1 MKHLCVSLVSL
12 LTFLFLGSSSAFA
25 AVKDEISF
33 GVMELNKT
41 YNMTGSNYY
50 YGTFTPEK
58 DGYLQVYSNRTTN
71 IRTFKSWEGSA
82 SATMALQDNEYS
94 HYIIVRKD
102 VYSYSYELPV
112 KKGTTY
118 YMCGN
123 TMMGD
128 NIDVVLKMEP
138 KTIEFFECSLEE
150 GDEVS
155 PTSTNSV
162 SFGFNREVRATS
174 AAIVYGDGKQEGLTP
189 TSNDYNASISVS
201 LKDALLKLGTAG
213 VIKKGDVITVVVK
226 GVKENPENLGDGE
239 QSIVYGDASVKLTVG
254 DMPTMLLSTT
264 MDGVPVTANTKF
276 MTYYAPGTGKLVL
289 TFSKELDSDYGE
301 AIIRFGDFDQ
311 ADNGGYYQEENDEKE
326 GNFTMQVKGNQ
337 VILDFSGKRR
347 AVTDMVSSTES
358 MRGVDFSVIN
368 LQISKITDVDGVK
381 AFSTSSTTMGRF
393 NYSFTLDVPEANVSS
408 EFTPASGASIKNQKN
423 IEIWITDYET
433 LAFQGISFSYNQKE
447 NGIEPEPDADGNV
460 DIIKD
465 VVVDM
470 KDVQVE
476 KDPDDEDGLGAYIL
490 TVPVPE
496 EVKNMN
502 NVTVSLYKVTCADG
516 KDYTDIVAAK
526 YNVVASGVDNI
537 TVATDKDMKVYNL
550 NGQLVREG
558 KSLNGL
564 KGVYIING
572 KKVVLN

>member
-1 MKHLCVSLVSL
+1 MKHLYVSLVSL

-25 AVKDEISF
+25 AVKEEIGF

-50 YGTFTPEK
+50 YGTFTPDN

-71 IRTFKSWEGSA
+71 IRTFRSWEGSA

-94 HYIIVRKD
+94 HYRIVRKD

-112 KKGTTY
+112 KKGVTY

-138 KTIEFFECSLEE
+138 KTIEFFGCSLEG

-162 SFGFNREVRATS
+162 SFSFNREVRATS
-174 AAIVYGDGKQEGLTP
+174 AAILYGDGKQEGVTATP
-189 TSNDYNASISVS
+189 NDYNASISVN

-239 QSIVYGDASVKLTVG
+239 QSIAYGDASIKLKVG
-254 DMPTMLLSTT
+254 EMPTMLLSATF
-264 MDGVPVTANTKF
+264 DGVPVTANTKF
-276 MTYYAPGTGKLVL
+276 LTYYAPGTGQLVL
-289 TFSKELDSDYGE
+289 TFSKPLDESDGS
-301 AIIRFGDFDQ
+301 ALLRFGDFDE
-311 ADNGGYYQEENDEKE
+311 ADNGGYYQEDANKKE
-326 GNFTMQVKGNQ
+326 GNFTFKVKGNQ
-337 VILDFSGKRR
+337 VIMDFSGKRR
-347 AVTDMVSSTES
+347 AISDMVTSTES
-358 MRGVDFSVIN
+358 QRGADFTVIN
-368 LQISKITDVDGVK
+368 LQISKITDENGER

-393 NYSFTLDVPEANVSS
+393 NYTFSLDVPEANVSS

-423 IEIWITDYET
+423 IEIWITDYAA
-433 LAFQGISFSYNQKE
+433 LSFKGVSFSYDQKE
-447 NGIEPEPDADGNV
+447 NGIELTPDEDGNV

-465 VVVDM
+465 VVVDLENI
-470 KDVQVE
+470 QVE
-476 KDPDDEDGLGAYIL
+476 ADPDDEDGLGAYIL

-502 NVTVSLYKVTCADG
+502 NVTVSLYQVTCVDG

-526 YNVVASGVDNI
+526 YNVVASGIENVSAADN
-537 TVATDKDMKVYNL
+537 KDMKVYNL

-558 KSLNGL
+558 KSLDGL
-564 KGVYIING
+564 KGVYIVNA
-572 KKVVLN
+572 KKVVLK

>member
-12 LTFLFLGSSSAFA
+12 LAFLLLGSSSAFA

-41 YNMTGSNYY
+41 YNMSGSNYY

-82 SATMALQDNEYS
+82 SATMALEDNEYS
-94 HYIIVRKD
+94 HYRIIRKD

-112 KKGTTY
+112 KKGVTY

-138 KTIEFFECSLEE
+138 KTVEYFGCSLEE

-162 SFGFNREVRATS
+162 SFNFNREVRATS
-174 AAIVYGDGKQEGLTP
+174 AAIAYGDGKQEGVTP
-189 TSNDYNASISVS
+189 TANDYSCSISVD

-213 VIKKGDVITVVVK
+213 VIKKGDEITVVVK
-226 GVKENPENLGDGE
+226 GIKENPENVSEGE
-239 QSIVYGDASVKLTVG
+239 PVVYGDASVKLTVG
-254 DMPTMLLSTT
+254 EMPTMLLSATL
-264 MDGVPVTANTKF
+264 DGVPVTANTKF
-276 MTYYAPGTGKLVL
+276 LTYYAPGTGKLVL
-289 TFSKELDSDYGE
+289 NFSKDLDEGDGD
-301 AIIRFGDFDQ
+301 ALLRFGDFDQ
-311 ADNGGYYQEENDEKE
+311 ADNGGYYQENANKS
-326 GNFTMQVKGNQ
+326 GNFTMQVKGSQ

-347 AVTDMVSSTES
+347 AVSDMVSSTES
-358 MRGVDFSVIN
+358 NRGADFTVIN
-368 LQISKITDVDGVK
+368 LQISKITDIDGER
-381 AFSTSSTTMGRF
+381 AFSTSSSTMGRF
-393 NYSFTLDVPEANVSS
+393 NYTFSLDVPDANVSS
-408 EFTPASGASIKNQKN
+408 EFTPASGASIKNQDN
-423 IEIWITDYET
+423 IEIWITDYAT
-433 LAFQGISFSYNQKE
+433 LSFQGVSFSYDQKE
-447 NGIEPEPDADGNV
+447 NGIEPEPDSEGNV
-460 DIIKD
+460 DNIKD

-470 KDVQVE
+470 KDIECVA
-476 KDPDDEDGLGAYIL
+476 DEEDTEEGAYIL
-490 TVPVPE
+490 TVPVPA
-496 EVKNMN
+496 EVKNMK
-502 NVTVSLYKVTCADG
+502 NVTVSLYKVTCVDG

-526 YNVVASGVDNI
+526 YNVVTTGVDNI
-537 TVATDKDMKVYNL
+537 SVETNKDMKVYNL

-558 KSLNGL
+558 KSLKGL
-564 KGVYIING
+564 KGVYIVNG

>member
-33 GVMELNKT
+33 GVMELDKT
-41 YNMTGSNYY
+41 YNMSGSNYY

-58 DGYLQVYSNRTTN
+58 DGYLQVYSNSTTN
-71 IRTFKSWEGSA
+71 IRAFKSWEGSA
-82 SATMALQDNEYS
+82 SATATLKDNEYS
-94 HYIIVRKD
+94 HYRIIRKD

-138 KTIEFFECSLEE
+138 KTIEFFNCSLEE
-150 GDEVS
+150 GEEVS

-162 SFGFNREVRATS
+162 SFRFNREVRATS
-174 AAIVYGDGKQEGLTP
+174 AAIVYGDNKQEGVTATP
-189 TSNDYNASISVS
+189 NDYNGSVS
-201 LKDALLKLGTAG
+201 IDLKDALLKLGTAG
-213 VIKKGDVITVVVK
+213 VIKKGDVITVVAK
-226 GVKENPENLGDGE
+226 GIKENPENVADGE
-239 QSIVYGDASVKLTVG
+239 QPIVYGDVCVKLKVG
-254 DMPTMLLSTT
+254 EMPTMLLSATF
-264 MDGVPVTANTKF
+264 DGVPVTANTKF
-276 MTYYAPGTGKLVL
+276 LTYYAPGTGKLVL
-289 TFSKELDSDYGE
+289 NFSKNLDESDGD
-301 AIIRFGDFDQ
+301 ALIRFGDFDQ
-311 ADNGGYYQEENDEKE
+311 ADNGGYYQENANRK

-347 AVTDMVSSTES
+347 AITDMVSSTES
-358 MRGVDFSVIN
+358 NRGADFTVIN
-368 LQISKITDVDGVK
+368 LQISKITDVDGER

-433 LAFQGISFSYNQKE
+433 LAFQGIAFSYDQKA
-447 NGIEPEPDADGNV
+447 NGIEPEPDEEGNV

-476 KDPDDEDGLGAYIL
+476 KDSDDEEGLGAYIL

-526 YNVVASGVDNI
+526 YNVVATGVDNI

-564 KGVYIING
+564 KGVYIVNG